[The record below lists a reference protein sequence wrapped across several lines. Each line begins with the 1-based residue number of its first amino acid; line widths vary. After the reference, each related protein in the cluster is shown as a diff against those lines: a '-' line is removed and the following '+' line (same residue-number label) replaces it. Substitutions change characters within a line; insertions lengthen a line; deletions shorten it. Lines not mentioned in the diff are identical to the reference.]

1 MTLRDVRC
9 VSTPLRCCAPRPRV
23 RGRRRTSAADG
34 KMVLCIHTNTSAAAG
49 YRGALEGW
57 AKAGIKNVELNAAL
71 VDEFLKT
78 DTLEGA
84 RKVLTDNGL
93 TPVHGA
99 VGVGGL
105 LEPNP
110 EPRRGDREPEA
121 ASRLFAALGLKK
133 VYTTTGGT
141 QKLTIDDYKVVA
153 ENMRG
158 VGETAK
164 AFNMIVSVEFVRSS
178 LYMSTLL
185 TALKVTREAA
195 HPNFGVMFDFY
206 HFWSGLN
213 KLEDMD
219 QIRPGEIQHVHF
231 QDVPDMPR
239 ELLDNNSR
247 FIPGDGVSPI
257 ERDAARSSRRRAMP
271 ARCRSSCFCR
281 NSARRTRT
289 RSRAKFVRN
298 AKRSWPGRGCSSGRF
313 RPARFDLARC
323 FHTRNPA

>member
-1 MTLRDVRC
+1 MISRRSMFL
-9 VSTPLRCCAPRPRV
+9 TPLALLAARVGAAAP
-23 RGRRRTSAADG
+23 G
-34 KMVLCIHTNTSAAAG
+34 KMSLCIHTNTSAAAG

-71 VDEFLKT
+71 VDEFLKS
-78 DTLEGA
+78 DTLDGA
-84 RKVLTDNGL
+84 RKVLSDNGL
-93 TPVHGA
+93 TAVHGA

-105 LEPNP
+105 LEPSPDRTEALENLK
-110 EPRRGDREPEA
+110 RRLEMFG
-121 ASRLFAALGLKK
+121 SLGVKS
-133 VYTTTGGT
+133 VYTTAGGT

-153 ENMRG
+153 DNMRS

-164 AFNMIVSVEFVRSS
+164 PFNMIVQVEFVRSS

-206 HFWSGLN
+206 HFWSGFN

-219 QIRPGEIQHVHF
+219 QIRPGEIKHVHF

-239 ELLDNNSR
+239 EFLDNNTR

-257 ERDAARSSRRRAMP
+257 VPMLKKLAEKDYAGPLSVELFLP
-271 ARCRSSCFCR
+271 
-281 NSARRTRT
+281 
-289 RSRAKFVRN
+289 KFREAN
-298 AKRSWPGRGCSSGRF
+298 PF
-313 RPARFDLARC
+313 ELAREIRQKC
-323 FHTRNPA
+323 EPLMTKAGVL

>member
-1 MTLRDVRC
+1 MFLTPLVLLAPRVGAAAEGKMTLC
-9 VSTPLRCCAPRPRV
+9 L
-23 RGRRRTSAADG
+23 
-34 KMVLCIHTNTSAAAG
+34 HTNTSSGAG

-71 VDEFLKT
+71 IDEFIKT

-84 RKVLTDNGL
+84 RKVLADHGL
-93 TPVHGA
+93 TAVHGA
-99 VGVGGL
+99 VGVNGL

-110 EPRRGDREPEA
+110 NHAAAVDSLKRRLEM
-121 ASRLFAALGLKK
+121 FAFLGLKK

-141 QKLTIDDYKVVA
+141 QKLTADDYAVVA
-153 ENMRG
+153 DHMRV

-164 AFNMIVSVEFVRSS
+164 AFNMMCSVEFVRSS
-178 LYMSTLL
+178 PYMSTLL

-247 FIPGDGVSPI
+247 IIPGDGVSPI
-257 ERDAARSSRRRAMP
+257 VPMLQKLAQKGYSGPLSVELFLPKFRDGDPYEIARE
-271 ARCRSSCFCR
+271 
-281 NSARRTRT
+281 
-289 RSRAKFVRN
+289 VRQKCE
-298 AKRSWPGRGCSSGRF
+298 AVMGK
-313 RPARFDLARC
+313 AQVL
-323 FHTRNPA
+323 

>member
-1 MTLRDVRC
+1 MLSRR
-9 VSTPLRCCAPRPRV
+9 SILLTPIMLIAPRV
-23 RGRRRTSAADG
+23 GFAADG
-34 KMVLCIHTNTSAAAG
+34 KMTLCIHTNTSSAAG

-71 VDEFLKT
+71 VDDFIKT
-78 DTLEGA
+78 DTLDGA

-99 VGVGGL
+99 VGVNGL

-110 EPRRGDREPEA
+110 NHA
-121 ASRLFAALGLKK
+121 AAIDSLKKRLEMFAFLGVKK
-133 VYTTTGGT
+133 VYTTSGGT
-141 QKLTIDDYKVVA
+141 QKLTADDYTVVA
-153 ENMRG
+153 DHMRI

-164 AFNMIVSVEFVRSS
+164 GFNMVCSVEFIRSS
-178 LYMSTLL
+178 PYMSTLL

-239 ELLDNNSR
+239 ELLDNNTR

-257 ERDAARSSRRRAMP
+257 VAMLQKLAA
-271 ARCRSSCFCR
+271 
-281 NSARRTRT
+281 
-289 RSRAKFVRN
+289 K
-298 AKRSWPGRGCSSGRF
+298 GYSGPLSVELFLPRF
-313 RPARFDLARC
+313 RDGNPYEIAREIRQKCEMVMGRAQVL
-323 FHTRNPA
+323 